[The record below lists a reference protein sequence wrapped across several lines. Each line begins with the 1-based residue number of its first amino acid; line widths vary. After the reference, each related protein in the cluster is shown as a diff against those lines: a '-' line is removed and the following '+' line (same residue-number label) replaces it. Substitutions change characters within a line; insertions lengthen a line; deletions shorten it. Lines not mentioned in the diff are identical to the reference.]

1 MRTFVSVDLQTGKLR
16 RYKQAVRGAPLQR
29 AGVSEFINWTPDG
42 RDDEKAL
49 VACVN
54 FFREHGEE
62 GLQ

>member
-1 MRTFVSVDLQTGKLR
+1 MRTLVSVDLVHGKLR

-29 AGVSEFINWTPDG
+29 AGVSEFINWTPEG
-42 RDDEKAL
+42 RKDEKAL
-49 VACVN
+49 IACVT